1 VWSSDRI
8 YAVATTVGVVLIAA
22 LALLFMV
29 GLTDT
34 FLQYFVLQEM
44 PFREG
49 DFLALLTTNIV
60 GLGVCVSLLVLH
72 VVIRRKGKQRS
83 MDCS

>member
-1 VWSSDRI
+1 MWSSDRI

-72 VVIRRKGKQRS
+72 VVIRRKGKQLS

>member
-1 VWSSDRI
+1 MWSSDRI

-34 FLQYFVLQEM
+34 SLQYFVLQEM